1 MAKVEIDPG
10 ICGLPT
16 TVRAEM
22 DGQIHRCKL
31 SIESECVAIR
41 KLADELQEVDPL
53 QEIALR
59 RGNGPQV
66 LHLGRQYCSHA
77 ACPVPVGIIKAVEVA
92 AGLALPADVSMRV
105 SAEESTGPAGD
116 DRGETQQRG
125 QDA

>member
-22 DGQIHRCKL
+22 DPDTYRCRL
-31 SIESECVAIR
+31 SIESECAAIR
-41 KLADELQEVDPL
+41 KMAEDLQEVDPF

-59 RGNGPQV
+59 RGDGP
-66 LHLGRQYCSHA
+66 LTLRKGHEYCSHS

-92 AGLALPADVSMRV
+92 AGLALPADVSMKI
-105 SAEESTGPAGD
+105 SKD
-116 DRGETQQRG
+116 D
-125 QDA
+125 D